1 MNDLYSIGN
10 RFAHILKG
18 QCKIN
23 QGVCSVTLHR
33 NFTVL
38 VQGRKSR
45 SVVPVGITFESLDQN
60 GVALNLAEIT
70 LLQEEIPTFI
80 HSIIKQGMIVSAL
93 HNHWIFTEPAILYLH
108 IQSVEPPIGFAR
120 KIAHSF
126 SVLKSYPIW
135 EK

>member
-10 RFAHILKG
+10 RFANILNG
-18 QCKIN
+18 QCQIN
-23 QGVCSVTLHR
+23 EGVCSVTLHR

-70 LLQEEIPTFI
+70 LLQEEIPAFI
-80 HSIIKQGMIVSAL
+80 HSVIKQGMIVSAL

-108 IQSVEPPIGFAR
+108 IQSVEPPIDFAR
-120 KIAHSF
+120 KITHSF
-126 SVLKSYPIW
+126 SVLRSYPTS